1 VTAVTLYLSQMLRLL
16 RAATDTVS
24 GLNEQ
29 IERLE
34 LAIMEAEGQSDH
46 PAARWL
52 RAHIGGD
59 YEECERLRREEPATY
74 WQSPSRRGPA
84 IEEGPDHAA

>member
-1 VTAVTLYLSQMLRLL
+1 VSAVTLDLSQMLRLL

-34 LAIMEAEGQSDH
+34 LAIMEAEGQGAH

-52 RAHIGGD
+52 RAHIDGNYD
-59 YEECERLRREEPATY
+59 ECRRLSREESATY